1 MYIIHYV
8 NVICEACFRV
18 FHLLILS
25 PSYMHNHPPPPLTP
39 KAKNKEQTSGKKKKT
54 FAVSATNNTVSLKLL
69 PFCQAKLCVGVSH
82 NHNHN

>member
-1 MYIIHYV
+1 M
-8 NVICEACFRV
+8 
-18 FHLLILS
+18 
-25 PSYMHNHPPPPLTP
+25 
-39 KAKNKEQTSGKKKKT
+39 KT